1 MKGNAF
7 LERSTGD
14 GTTSTELE
22 NGWVLSVPR
31 REARLTGL
39 FSTQINFLPGDHK
52 FHNEEKYCDQK
63 SFFLGGNRA
72 INLSPN
78 LFAEIGIFLI
88 SNQERSE
95 F

>member
-1 MKGNAF
+1 MLFWKEAQETLQQAQSWRIGGSFPSREERLGLLGCF
-7 LERSTGD
+7 LPKSIFCR
-14 GTTSTELE
+14 
-22 NGWVLSVPR
+22 VI
-31 REARLTGL
+31 
-39 FSTQINFLPGDHK
+39 INFIMK
-52 FHNEEKYCDQK
+52 RNIVIKK

>member
-14 GTTSTELE
+14 ATSSTELE
-22 NGWVLSVPR
+22 NWCVLSVPR

-63 SFFLGGNRA
+63 VLLSRREQGNKPKPKSVCRDRD
-72 INLSPN
+72 IPYFESRT
-78 LFAEIGIFLI
+78 F
-88 SNQERSE
+88 
-95 F
+95 